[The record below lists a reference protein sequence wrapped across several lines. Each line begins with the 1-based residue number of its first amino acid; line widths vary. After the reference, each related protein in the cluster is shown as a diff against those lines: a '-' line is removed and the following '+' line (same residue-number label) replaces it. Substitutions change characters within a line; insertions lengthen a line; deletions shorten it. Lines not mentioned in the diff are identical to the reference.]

1 MMSPKLCSPKLC
13 HKIFDFLAGHF
24 TLVII
29 AYYFVQGKLILHQV
43 TSGIGWYDKLPED
56 TVTSRSKSLCLLQC
70 ASEFLISR
78 FCSRGN
84 GVEAGGVSY
93 QLHGFSDA

>member
-1 MMSPKLCSPKLC
+1 MMAAKLCC
-13 HKIFDFLAGHF
+13 HIIHDFLAGHF
-24 TLVII
+24 TVVII
-29 AYYFVQGKLILHQV
+29 AHYFVQGKLILHQV

-56 TVTSRSKSLCLLQC
+56 TVTSRSKWLCLLQC

-84 GVEAGGVSY
+84 GAEAGGVSY